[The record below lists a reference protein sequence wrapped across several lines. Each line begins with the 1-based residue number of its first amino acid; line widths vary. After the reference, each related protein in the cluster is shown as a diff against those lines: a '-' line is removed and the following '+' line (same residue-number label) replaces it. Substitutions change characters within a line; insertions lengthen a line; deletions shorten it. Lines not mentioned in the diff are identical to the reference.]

1 MTKDGRY
8 YCANK
13 GCVDKSFL
21 PEENGEDKCR
31 HHTGEAVF

>member
-31 HHTGEAVF
+31 YHTGEAVF